1 MSKLLVAYIFSLLGY
16 DVWTLPRPAS
26 VDEVQ
31 SGVTI
36 AAKAVTPAVGTDAE
50 PAPAAG
56 PKAASSTS
64 TSTSTSTDGSLGPT
78 ANSQEPTAAAT
89 PSVAAKADAGTTPPA
104 DAAPRGDA
112 VTAADA
118 GPTANGQEPTA
129 AASPE
134 DGGALTAEQIIVRVQ
149 GVYDGTTTFQ
159 ANFRQVFR
167 HRLNPE
173 RSKEAT
179 GVVYLQKPGKM
190 RWEYHDPERKLIVS
204 DGTTLWAYEPSEDQV
219 FEQSLSETDLPTAVS
234 FLLGSGSL
242 SAEFD
247 TRLIEDSGESADRY
261 VLELRPKVAS
271 SHYSRLLLVVTRAD
285 FQVVRTVVVDHSGNT
300 NSIEFAGTVLNG
312 DIAAGQ
318 FRFVRPEGARVIR

>member
-1 MSKLLVAYIFSLLGY
+1 MSKILVAYIFSLLGY
-16 DVWTLPRPAS
+16 DVWNFPRPAP
-26 VDEVQ
+26 VDDAHSLVAVE
-31 SGVTI
+31 
-36 AAKAVTPAVGTDAE
+36 AKADDAA
-50 PAPAAG
+50 PRADARKAPAAG
-56 PKAASSTS
+56 PTANSQQPTAVSPLPVSAKTDAGTTAPSPAPAPTPAPAPAADAGTPPPA
-64 TSTSTSTDGSLGPT
+64 GPT
-78 ANSQEPTAAAT
+78 ANSQEPTA
-89 PSVAAKADAGTTPPA
+89 DAS
-104 DAAPRGDA
+104 
-112 VTAADA
+112 AAD
-118 GPTANGQEPTA
+118 G
-129 AASPE
+129 
-134 DGGALTAEQIIVRVQ
+134 DVLTAEQIIVRVQ

-234 FLLGSGSL
+234 FLLGGGSL

-247 TRLIEDSGESADRY
+247 ARLIDDSGESADRY

-271 SHYSRLLLVVTRAD
+271 SHYSRLLLVVNRAD

-300 NSIEFAGTVLNG
+300 NSVEFAGVVLNG
-312 DIAAGQ
+312 DIPASQ

>member
-1 MSKLLVAYIFSLLGY
+1 MSKILVAYIFSLLGY
-16 DVWTLPRPAS
+16 DVWSFPRPAPANDAQS
-26 VDEVQ
+26 RVAVEV
-31 SGVTI
+31 
-36 AAKAVTPAVGTDAE
+36 KADDQAPRRDAGTA
-50 PAPAAG
+50 PAPV
-56 PKAASSTS
+56 
-64 TSTSTSTDGSLGPT
+64 PT
-78 ANSQEPTAAAT
+78 ANSQQPTASSPPAVSAKTDAGAT
-89 PSVAAKADAGTTPPA
+89 PAADAVPRADAGTTP
-104 DAAPRGDA
+104 AP
-112 VTAADA
+112 AADA
-118 GPTANGQEPTA
+118 GTA
-129 AASPE
+129 AATSADAATTAVA
-134 DGGALTAEQIIVRVQ
+134 DGDVLTAAQIIIRVQ

-204 DGTTLWAYEPSEDQV
+204 DGTTLWAYEPTEDQV

-247 TRLIEDSGESADRY
+247 ARLIDDSGESADRY

-271 SHYSRLLLVVTRAD
+271 SHYSRLLLVVNRAD

-300 NSIEFAGTVLNG
+300 NSVEFAGVVLNG
-312 DIAAGQ
+312 DIPAGQ

>member
-16 DVWTLPRPAS
+16 DVWSFPRPAP
-26 VDEVQ
+26 VDDAQSRVAVEV
-31 SGVTI
+31 
-36 AAKAVTPAVGTDAE
+36 KADDVAVQPE
-50 PAPAAG
+50 RNRAP
-56 PKAASSTS
+56 
-64 TSTSTSTDGSLGPT
+64 
-78 ANSQEPTAAAT
+78 
-89 PSVAAKADAGTTPPA
+89 VAAKPPVSAKTDAGTTPAPTPTPTPAAVPATDAGTAATTPA
-104 DAAPRGDA
+104 DAA
-112 VTAADA
+112 VTTVA
-118 GPTANGQEPTA
+118 
-129 AASPE
+129 
-134 DGGALTAEQIIVRVQ
+134 DGGVLTAEQIIVRVQ

-167 HRLNPE
+167 HRLNPD

-247 TRLIEDSGESADRY
+247 VRLIDDSGESADRY

-271 SHYSRLLLVVTRAD
+271 SHYSRLLLVVNRAD

-300 NSIEFAGTVLNG
+300 NSVEFAGVVLNG
-312 DIAAGQ
+312 DIPAGQ
-318 FRFVRPEGARVIR
+318 FRFVRPEGARIIR

>member
-16 DVWTLPRPAS
+16 DVWSFPRPAP
-26 VDEVQ
+26 VDDAQ
-31 SGVTI
+31 SRV
-36 AAKAVTPAVGTDAE
+36 AVDVKADDQ
-50 PAPAAG
+50 
-56 PKAASSTS
+56 ASQ
-64 TSTSTSTDGSLGPT
+64 PER
-78 ANSQEPTAAAT
+78 NRP
-89 PSVAAKADAGTTPPA
+89 PVAAKPPVSAKTDAGTTPAPSPSPSPTPTPAPAPAADAGTAAVTPA
-104 DAAPRGDA
+104 DAATTTVA
-112 VTAADA
+112 
-118 GPTANGQEPTA
+118 
-129 AASPE
+129 
-134 DGGALTAEQIIVRVQ
+134 DGGVLTAEQIIIRVQ

-159 ANFRQVFR
+159 ANFHQVFR
-167 HRLNPE
+167 HRLNPD

-190 RWEYHDPERKLIVS
+190 RWEYQDPERKLIVS

-247 TRLIEDSGESADRY
+247 VRLIEDSGESADRY

-271 SHYSRLLLVVTRAD
+271 SHYSRLLLVVNRAD

-300 NSIEFAGTVLNG
+300 NSVEFAGVVLNG
-312 DIAAGQ
+312 DIPAGQ
-318 FRFVRPEGARVIR
+318 FRFVRPEGARIIR